1 MFDTFGLDRPPT
13 PADFKEHIWS
23 FYRDSGRSMPWRETR
38 DPYAVFLSEIM
49 LQQTQVPRVMEKYRE
64 FLRRFPTFETLAAAR
79 LAEVYEVWQGLGYN
93 RRAKYLHDAA
103 RSIVV
108 DHGGGVPHDRAALE
122 ALPGVGPNTAGSL
135 LAFCHNEPAVFIET
149 NIRRVFIYFFFPES
163 GDVHDR
169 DLFPLIEETLDRQNP
184 REWYYALMDYGA
196 TLKKWVTNPNR
207 RSKQYV
213 RQSPFENSNR
223 QVRGRILRA
232 LSGEPSLQ
240 VAELSVRVGYSEDR
254 VQQALGGLTRD
265 GMVVAERGRFSLP

>member
-1 MFDTFGLDRPPT
+1 MFDTVGLDRPPA
-13 PADFKEHIWS
+13 PADFKEYIWG
-23 FYRDSGRSMPWRETR
+23 FYRDFGRSMPWRETR
-38 DPYAVFLSEIM
+38 DTYAIFLSEIM

-64 FLRRFPTFETLAAAR
+64 FLRRFPSFETLADAR

-103 RSIVV
+103 RSIVA
-108 DHGGGVPHDRAALE
+108 DHGGRVPHDRPALE

-135 LAFCHNEPAVFIET
+135 LAFCHNEPVVFIET
-149 NIRRVFIYFFFPES
+149 NIRRVFIYFFFP
-163 GDVHDR
+163 GGADVHDR

-213 RQSPFENSNR
+213 RQSSFENS
-223 QVRGRILRA
+223 
-232 LSGEPSLQ
+232 
-240 VAELSVRVGYSEDR
+240 
-254 VQQALGGLTRD
+254 
-265 GMVVAERGRFSLP
+265 